1 LERENTPGNHI
12 CGSVGH
18 MNQTGKANE
27 ADHRTSGSGLSSP
40 DSMPRKQRLI
50 PIIAFT
56 LIELLVVI
64 AIIAILAALL
74 LPALAKAKSKA
85 LTTSCLSNYKQLEL
99 CWYMYAGD
107 NSDALVNNH
116 TAGNASCGPNAW
128 ITGGSKLGFGTWTGN
143 ARTDPTNW
151 AIVFGVLYPYNT
163 SYKIYHCPA
172 DLSTVNGQ
180 PSNVRSRSVSMS
192 VGMNWEDSSE
202 APPANG
208 SLVKLTQIITPSPSK
223 AAVFLDEAANSIDN
237 NALGIFSGTDTDP
250 YGGSIGYWNLPA
262 SRHDNGCIITFAD
275 GHDEYWKWRG
285 HLIIDDNAIPDSGSG
300 SIGPGW
306 SAPSSATDPD
316 LKRLKETV
324 PIMH

>member
-1 LERENTPGNHI
+1 MTESGLWVLNPVAILTPVIGW
-12 CGSVGH
+12 SDFVGH
-18 MNQTGKANE
+18 MK
-27 ADHRTSGSGLSSP
+27 RTSTPNETVHQSCLP
-40 DSMPRKQRLI
+40 DSYTPGPMPPKRRFASIL
-50 PIIAFT
+50 AFT

-128 ITGGSKLGFGTWTGN
+128 ITGGSKLGFGSWTGN

-172 DLSTVNGQ
+172 DLSTVNAQ

-192 VGMNWEDSSE
+192 
-202 APPANG
+202 
-208 SLVKLTQIITPSPSK
+208 
-223 AAVFLDEAANSIDN
+223 
-237 NALGIFSGTDTDP
+237 
-250 YGGSIGYWNLPA
+250 
-262 SRHDNGCIITFAD
+262 
-275 GHDEYWKWRG
+275 
-285 HLIIDDNAIPDSGSG
+285 
-300 SIGPGW
+300 
-306 SAPSSATDPD
+306 
-316 LKRLKETV
+316 
-324 PIMH
+324 